1 MSAPSSSP
9 SGHARDS
16 RVGRK
21 TGQDPLVVERLALV
35 GAAVQLDEV
44 ARARIHRQLRLHGE
58 VPVVPLDQLVHPR
71 EAPRPGGLPPAAREL
86 GRVGDLGRE
95 LAPRLG
101 ELDLV
106 PVELVLDRPE
116 PPHPDRGAL
125 DRADCRA
132 CVGPEVAKPLP
143 QRLPLDRAPGEVLR
157 EHATLSPVPRSFGPD
172 RALAHDFPGFP
183 GIHRG

>member
-1 MSAPSSSP
+1 MSAPSSGP
-9 SGHARDS
+9 SGRVRDGP
-16 RVGRK
+16 VGRK
-21 TGQDPLVVERLALV
+21 TGQDPLLVERLPLV

-58 VPVVPLDQLVHPR
+58 VPVVPRDQIVHPR
-71 EAPRPGGLPPAAREL
+71 EAPRPCGLPPAAREL
-86 GRVGDLGRE
+86 VRVGDLGCE

-101 ELDLV
+101 ELGLV

-116 PPHPDRGAL
+116 PSHPDRGAF
-125 DRADCRA
+125 DRANRRA
-132 CVGPEVAKPLP
+132 CVGPEVAEPLP
-143 QRLPLDRAPGEVLR
+143 QRLALDRASGEVLR
-157 EHATLSPVPRSFGPD
+157 EHPTLSPVTRGLGPD